1 MTRSSCRSSAFMVLG
16 AVAVVA
22 VVTACGGGSDAV
34 PGMSGTALPADEETT
49 ITAAPTESDEAAES
63 EPDRDGGDI
72 DGDAALQDLA
82 DAPVADDPP
91 NIVNDPPKVVDDHAD
106 TGDGAT
112 PVAVGGAV
120 SGSVDYEYD
129 IDFFVFEA
137 EEGGLYRID
146 VSLGTLPDSVA
157 VLYDA
162 ELYDGEESELAYNDD
177 SEDGLNLASRI
188 DWPVESAGTFYVA
201 VRGWEENTGSY
212 TLSVARV
219 ADPVDIADDH
229 SNTAD
234 GATPVVVGEAVP
246 GSVDYGGDVDFF
258 VFEAEAGELYQ
269 VDVSLGTLPDS
280 TAVLY
285 DAEES
290 ELAYNDD
297 YLSLASRIDWLAES
311 AGTFY
316 VAVEGYGGETGSY
329 TLTVEPVIDDH
340 VNSADGATPVVVGE
354 AVPGSVDYRDDVD
367 FFVFEAEAGE
377 WYRID
382 VSLGTLP
389 DSVAVLYDADES
401 ELAYNDD
408 REDGLDLASR
418 IDWLAES
425 AGTFYVAVGGF
436 DERAGSYT
444 LTVDHVVDGEFETTG
459 STVPVAVS
467 KAMWMPMDC

>member
-1 MTRSSCRSSAFMVLG
+1 M
-16 AVAVVA
+16 
-22 VVTACGGGSDAV
+22 
-34 PGMSGTALPADEETT
+34 
-49 ITAAPTESDEAAES
+49 
-63 EPDRDGGDI
+63 
-72 DGDAALQDLA
+72 
-82 DAPVADDPP
+82 
-91 NIVNDPPKVVDDHAD
+91 
-106 TGDGAT
+106 
-112 PVAVGGAV
+112 
-120 SGSVDYEYD
+120 
-129 IDFFVFEA
+129 
-137 EEGGLYRID
+137 
-146 VSLGTLPDSVA
+146 
-157 VLYDA
+157 
-162 ELYDGEESELAYNDD
+162 
-177 SEDGLNLASRI
+177 
-188 DWPVESAGTFYVA
+188 
-201 VRGWEENTGSY
+201 
-212 TLSVARV
+212 
-219 ADPVDIADDH
+219 
-229 SNTAD
+229 
-234 GATPVVVGEAVP
+234 VVGEAVP

-354 AVPGSVDYRDDVD
+354 AVSGSVDYRDDVD

>member
-1 MTRSSCRSSAFMVLG
+1 
-16 AVAVVA
+16 
-22 VVTACGGGSDAV
+22 
-34 PGMSGTALPADEETT
+34 MSGTALPADEETT

-201 VRGWEENTGSY
+201 VRGWEEKHR
-212 TLSVARV
+212 LVH
-219 ADPVDIADDH
+219 P
-229 SNTAD
+229 
-234 GATPVVVGEAVP
+234 
-246 GSVDYGGDVDFF
+246 
-258 VFEAEAGELYQ
+258 
-269 VDVSLGTLPDS
+269 
-280 TAVLY
+280 
-285 DAEES
+285 
-290 ELAYNDD
+290 
-297 YLSLASRIDWLAES
+297 
-311 AGTFY
+311 
-316 VAVEGYGGETGSY
+316 
-329 TLTVEPVIDDH
+329 
-340 VNSADGATPVVVGE
+340 
-354 AVPGSVDYRDDVD
+354 
-367 FFVFEAEAGE
+367 
-377 WYRID
+377 
-382 VSLGTLP
+382 
-389 DSVAVLYDADES
+389 
-401 ELAYNDD
+401 
-408 REDGLDLASR
+408 
-418 IDWLAES
+418 
-425 AGTFYVAVGGF
+425 
-436 DERAGSYT
+436 ERRPRRRSCR
-444 LTVDHVVDGEFETTG
+444 H
-459 STVPVAVS
+459 
-467 KAMWMPMDC
+467 CR

>member
-1 MTRSSCRSSAFMVLG
+1 MTRSSCRSSALSLLG
-16 AVAVVA
+16 VVAVVA
-22 VVTACGGGSDAV
+22 VVTACGGGPDPV
-34 PGMSGTALPADEETT
+34 PGMSGAALPAEEATATADTT
-49 ITAAPTESDEAAES
+49 VPDAPTESDEAAES

-91 NIVNDPPKVVDDHAD
+91 KVVDDHAD

-120 SGSVDYEYD
+120 PGSVDYEYD

-137 EEGGLYRID
+137 EAAGLYRID
-146 VSLGTLPDSVA
+146 VSLETLPDSVA

-162 ELYDGEESELAYNDD
+162 ELYDAEESELAYNDD

-188 DWPVESAGTFYVA
+188 DWLAESAGTFYVA

-229 SNTAD
+229 ADTGD
-234 GATPVVVGEAVP
+234 GATPVVVGEAVS
-246 GSVDYGGDVDFF
+246 GSLDYG
-258 VFEAEAGELYQ
+258 
-269 VDVSLGTLPDS
+269 
-280 TAVLY
+280 
-285 DAEES
+285 
-290 ELAYNDD
+290 
-297 YLSLASRIDWLAES
+297 
-311 AGTFY
+311 
-316 VAVEGYGGETGSY
+316 
-329 TLTVEPVIDDH
+329 
-340 VNSADGATPVVVGE
+340 
-354 AVPGSVDYRDDVD
+354 DDVD

-389 DSVAVLYDADES
+389 DSVAVLYDAEES

-418 IDWLAES
+418 IDWQAES

-444 LTVDHVVDGEFETTG
+444 LTVDHVVDGEFDTVG
-459 STVPVAVS
+459 GTVPVAVS
-467 KAMWMPMDC
+467 KATMMPMDC